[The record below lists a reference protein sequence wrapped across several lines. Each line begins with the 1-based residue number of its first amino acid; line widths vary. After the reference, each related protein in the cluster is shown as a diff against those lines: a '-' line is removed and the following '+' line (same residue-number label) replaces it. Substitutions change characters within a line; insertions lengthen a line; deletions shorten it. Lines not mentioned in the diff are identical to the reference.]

1 MLDLYA
7 TLTKSFDKHLV
18 SGVLGFNQ
26 EYSRWDKFTADRY
39 DIISTSLPS
48 IGLSSGEQYVDET
61 YKDWAIRGL
70 FFRANYMYD
79 NRYIFELNGR
89 YDGTSRFPKNKRYGF
104 FPSGSV
110 AWRVDVEPFF
120 EPLRSLF
127 SQFKIRASYGSLG
140 NQLVTE
146 YGYIPSMNSSLG
158 SYLIDGKLQQTVTA
172 PGLVSP
178 DYTWEQVRTLN

>member
-1 MLDLYA
+1 M
-7 TLTKSFDKHLV
+7 
-18 SGVLGFNQ
+18 
-26 EYSRWDKFTADRY
+26 
-39 DIISTSLPS
+39 
-48 IGLSSGEQYVDET
+48 
-61 YKDWAIRGL
+61 
-70 FFRANYMYD
+70 
-79 NRYIFELNGR
+79 NGR

-178 DYTWEQVRTLN
+178 DYTWEQVRTLNGGIDLALWNNKLVVSFDIYRRDTKGMLTLGKNCRVCWARQSRKRMPPT